1 MPDGAVAVLEGKA
14 SFHQLPIDLIKEA
27 EFHGI
32 GGIAPDSE
40 VAPSLSQGGAKSP
53 GIGRMHEASLP
64 CGSAYSSV
72 TSRS

>member
-1 MPDGAVAVLEGKA
+1 MAGTNAAEVSMPNGAVAVFEGKA

-27 EFHGI
+27 EFDGI

-40 VAPSLSQGGAKSP
+40 VAPSLSQDG
-53 GIGRMHEASLP
+53 ASLP

>member
-1 MPDGAVAVLEGKA
+1 MPNGAVAVLERKA
-14 SFHQLPIDLIKEA
+14 GLHQLAVDLIKEA

-32 GGIAPDSE
+32 GSVAPDSE
-40 VAPSLSQGGAKSP
+40 VAPSLSQGGAKGSR
-53 GIGRMHEASLP
+53 IGRMHEASLP

>member
-1 MPDGAVAVLEGKA
+1 MPDGAIAMLEGKA

-27 EFHGI
+27 ELHGI
-32 GGIAPDSE
+32 CGIAPDSE
-40 VAPSLSQGGAKSP
+40 IAPSLSQGGAKGSR
-53 GIGRMHEASLP
+53 IGRMHEASLP